1 MMPAFRLKAKARDDL
16 MAIAAFTQERWKKDL
31 LNKDLKQLDDSF
43 HQLVE
48 NPNLGIACDYI
59 TSGYRKLPII
69 SHIIYYRLFS
79 DKCVEIIRV
88 PDRHMD
94 VSSKLFK
101 A

>member
-1 MMPAFRLKAKARDDL
+1 MPASRLKAKARDDL
-16 MAIAAFTQERWKKDL
+16 IAIAVFTQKRWGKDQR
-31 LNKDLKQLDDSF
+31 NKYLKQLDDSF
-43 HQLVE
+43 HQLAE

-59 TSGYRKLPII
+59 RPGYRKFPVI
-69 SHIIYYRLFS
+69 SHTIYYRLSS

-88 PDRHMD
+88 LHKHMD